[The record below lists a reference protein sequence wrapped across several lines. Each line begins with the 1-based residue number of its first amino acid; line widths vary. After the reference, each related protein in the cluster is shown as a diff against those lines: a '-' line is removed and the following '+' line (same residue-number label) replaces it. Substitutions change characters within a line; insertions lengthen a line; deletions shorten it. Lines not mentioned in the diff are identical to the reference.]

1 MSDAP
6 TQVARYP
13 AMTRSLHWIVA
24 LMVIAM
30 IPIGNIMITQG
41 LSRPVQDTLFIL
53 HKNGGVIILLLVV
66 LRILWRLWRPGPP
79 LPAQMPG
86 WQRQAARVAHWLLYG
101 ALIVMAVSGYV
112 RVRAGGFPVEMLD
125 AMGVP
130 SFVPRSNSLAET
142 AKAIHANAKFLL
154 VLLVL
159 VHVGAALKHLAAR
172 DGVFGRIWPPV
183 GR

>member
-1 MSDAP
+1 MSGSLTAV
-6 TQVARYP
+6 TRYP

-30 IPIGNIMITQG
+30 IPIGNIMTVQG

-53 HKNGGVIILLLVV
+53 HKNGGVILLLLVV
-66 LRILWRLWRPGPP
+66 LRIFWRVWRPGPP
-79 LPAQMPG
+79 LPTHMPD
-86 WQRQAARVAHWLLYG
+86 WQKTAAKTAHWLLYG

-125 AMGVP
+125 ALGLP
-130 SFVPRSNSLAET
+130 GFVPRSDSLAET
-142 AKAIHANAKFLL
+142 AKAIHATAKFLL
-154 VLLVL
+154 VALVL
-159 VHVGAALKHLAAR
+159 AHVGAALKHLLAR